1 MEKSGVPFFKRK
13 DKNPIMNT
21 VLITGASQGIGKET
35 ARLFANRGWNV
46 AVHYYRHEAEAKA
59 LAEELGHITWVV
71 PFCADIAD
79 SKQVNHMAEKVSQV
93 FGKIDALVNNAGIA
107 GQKLF
112 QDLTD
117 QDWREMF
124 AVNTDGV
131 FYTCR
136 AVLPQMLSR
145 HQGTIVNISSIW
157 GISGASCEVHYSA
170 AKAAVIGMTKALAQE
185 AGPSGIRVNCVAP
198 GVIDT
203 RMNAC
208 HSSEIMKALAQ
219 DTPLGRIGKP
229 QEVATLI
236 YYLCSEEAS
245 FLTGQVICPD
255 GGFSL

>member
-1 MEKSGVPFFKRK
+1 
-13 DKNPIMNT
+13 MNT

-35 ARLFANRGWNV
+35 ACLFANRGWNV

-59 LAEELGHITWVV
+59 LAEELGHITWAV

-229 QEVATLI
+229 QEVAALI

>member
-1 MEKSGVPFFKRK
+1 
-13 DKNPIMNT
+13 MNT

-59 LAEELGHITWVV
+59 LAEELGHITWAV

-185 AGPSGIRVNCVAP
+185 AGPSGIRVNRVAP

-229 QEVATLI
+229 QEVAALI

>member
-1 MEKSGVPFFKRK
+1 
-13 DKNPIMNT
+13 MNT

-59 LAEELGHITWVV
+59 LAEELGHITWAV

>member
-1 MEKSGVPFFKRK
+1 
-13 DKNPIMNT
+13 MNT

-59 LAEELGHITWVV
+59 LAEELGHITWAV

-79 SKQVNHMAEKVSQV
+79 SKQVNHMAEEVSQV

-131 FYTCR
+131 F
-136 AVLPQMLSR
+136 
-145 HQGTIVNISSIW
+145 
-157 GISGASCEVHYSA
+157 
-170 AKAAVIGMTKALAQE
+170 
-185 AGPSGIRVNCVAP
+185 
-198 GVIDT
+198 
-203 RMNAC
+203 
-208 HSSEIMKALAQ
+208 
-219 DTPLGRIGKP
+219 
-229 QEVATLI
+229 
-236 YYLCSEEAS
+236 
-245 FLTGQVICPD
+245 
-255 GGFSL
+255 

>member
-1 MEKSGVPFFKRK
+1 M
-13 DKNPIMNT
+13 
-21 VLITGASQGIGKET
+21 ITGASQGIGKET

-59 LAEELGHITWVV
+59 LAEELGHITWAV

-229 QEVATLI
+229 QEVAALI

>member
-1 MEKSGVPFFKRK
+1 M
-13 DKNPIMNT
+13 DT

-35 ARLFANRGWNV
+35 ARFFAKRGWNV
-46 AVHYYRHEAEAKA
+46 AIHYYHHEAEAQA
-59 LAEELGHITWVV
+59 LAEELGHITWAA
-71 PFCADIAD
+71 PFCANIAD
-79 SKQVNHMAEKVSQV
+79 STQVNNMAEKVCQI

-117 QDWREMF
+117 QEWREMF

-145 HQGTIVNISSIW
+145 HKGAIVNVSSIW

-185 AGPSGIRVNCVAP
+185 VGPAGIRINCVAP

-203 RMNAC
+203 QMNAC
-208 HSSEIMKALAQ
+208 HSSEVMEALAQ

-229 QEVATLI
+229 QEVASLI
-236 YYLCSEEAS
+236 GYLCSEEAS
-245 FLTGQVICPD
+245 FLTGQVICLD
-255 GGFSL
+255 GGFAL

>member
-1 MEKSGVPFFKRK
+1 
-13 DKNPIMNT
+13 MNT

-35 ARLFANRGWNV
+35 ARLFAKRGWNV
-46 AVHYYRHEAEAKA
+46 AIHYYRHEADAKA
-59 LAEELGHITWVV
+59 LAEELGHITWAA
-71 PFCADIAD
+71 PFCANIAD
-79 SKQVNHMAEKVSQV
+79 STQVNDMAERVCHI

-117 QDWREMF
+117 QEWREMF

-145 HQGTIVNISSIW
+145 HQGTIVNISSVW

-185 AGPSGIRVNCVAP
+185 AGPSGIRINCVAP

-203 RMNAC
+203 KMNAC
-208 HSSEIMKALAQ
+208 HSGAVMEALAQ

-229 QEVATLI
+229 QEVASLV

-245 FLTGQVICPD
+245 FVTGQVICPD

>member
-1 MEKSGVPFFKRK
+1 
-13 DKNPIMNT
+13 MNT

-59 LAEELGHITWVV
+59 LAEELGHITWAV

-124 AVNTDGV
+124 AVNTDGE

-229 QEVATLI
+229 QEVAALI

>member
-1 MEKSGVPFFKRK
+1 
-13 DKNPIMNT
+13 MNT

-59 LAEELGHITWVV
+59 LAEELGHITWAV

-229 QEVATLI
+229 QEVAALI